1 MNSSRWRVL
10 SLLSALAV
18 LVQVVVLVLAAGDS
32 RATPVL
38 IYGGALLALP
48 LAIDGMRAHR
58 STAARHRARVWAAA
72 ILVLETIMVGVA
84 VAAGGDFPGSLWVH
98 IAALVMV
105 AVVVWQLGAP
115 TSREVPAGAAL
126 PWSMVPLGVVSTI
139 ALEAIV
145 ASFGHDSR
153 MVFPKI
159 ALGRGLGELALLMA
173 ICGASRLPARVRA
186 FAMPALAAGAVI
198 AVTAISGSALLL
210 TGSSLDEGL
219 VLVAAGGALFGLACD
234 VALEKRD
241 RAVRAGV
248 GMVGYLASGMPL
260 VLGAVLAS
268 GSNPIIADLPRLLAF
283 AVVHGLL
290 LGWATPNGR
299 VAGPRVKV
307 RWPAGLRRAVGL
319 TALLPWVWLLALMFT
334 RLPREAH
341 LILGAI
347 ALGIS
352 FVCLIPA
359 IFRTATAHLWLRGQ
373 LVIAAPIVLGLAMA
387 LHHDTH
393 DLMAR
398 VGIAALAVASF
409 WLIARA
415 ATRLADADVQEYFGV
430 GLAAVERPTAQPA
443 SVRVGELLAACAAV
457 ALVMPAAARSAG
469 RWHLTFAPMA
479 VATAAGPDGQMK
491 ATGMPASRT
500 GGPVVLDPERRIVYV
515 ADGDRGELV
524 AVDADA
530 MTVREVRSVG
540 AQPTQVVLGTD
551 GTLFATVRGTGEVVA
566 WSPDGALRTAHV
578 GGEPWG
584 VARSDDGRTLF
595 VSLATDDEV
604 VALDTRTLA
613 QKWRTPVAARPR
625 ALAVTP
631 SGRVLVGHVRESN
644 LSVLDGRSG
653 RALHDLPLVAD
664 GHATPTQAWAF
675 AGAGDDVVVFH
686 AEVLTGVDAAPVPSG
701 SYGGGETEPMVARL
715 TQIDGRRISVVD
727 VPRDLRPHGIEVPR
741 GVSQPD
747 AAVSLPDGT
756 IAVADLGSDQ
766 VHLLSASGERTI
778 GVPGGPAGLAID
790 AYRERIFVWTAFD
803 RELRAYQLDARLTEQ
818 ARLAFG
824 ASGLPEVADR
834 GRRLFHR
841 RDTRISNHGLACAN
855 CHPEGRDDGMTWRLD
870 GARRQTP
877 SLAGR
882 LEDTAPYNWLGT
894 QPTLE
899 GNLAQTIQ
907 RLGGTGLSADDTTAL
922 VTYIRDYLPAPQ
934 HHANDHDALVKAG
947 AEIFR
952 RTDVGCAG
960 CHLPE
965 AGFSDGLNHDIG
977 TTTAKE
983 LGEMRSVGTTAR
995 PAYETPSLR
1004 HLALTAPYLHDG
1016 SARDLD
1022 EVLRRTDGAMGHTGH
1037 LRARER
1043 KALLAYLASL

>member
-1 MNSSRWRVL
+1 
-10 SLLSALAV
+10 LLGSAAV
-18 LVQVVVLVLAAGDS
+18 LVQAVVLMGAAGDS
-32 RATPVL
+32 RMTPVL

-58 STAARHRARVWAAA
+58 SAAARHRAMIWAAS
-72 ILVLETIMVGVA
+72 ILALETVLVGVA
-84 VAAGGDFPGSLWVH
+84 VAAGGDFPGTLAVH
-98 IAALVMV
+98 IAPLVIVGAAL
-105 AVVVWQLGAP
+105 WQLCAP

-139 ALEAIV
+139 ALEAVI

-153 MVFPKI
+153 LIFPKI
-159 ALGRGLGELALLMA
+159 AFGRGFGELALLIA
-173 ICGASRLPARVRA
+173 ICGASRLPAKVRA
-186 FAMPALAAGAVI
+186 FAMPALAAGVVVAV
-198 AVTAISGSALLL
+198 AAISGSALLL

-219 VLVAAGGALFGLACD
+219 VLVAAGGALFGLASD
-234 VALEKRD
+234 VALGQRD
-241 RAVRAGV
+241 RVARAQIGI
-248 GMVGYLASGMPL
+248 GGYLVSGAPL
-260 VLGAVLAS
+260 LVGSVLAS
-268 GSNPIIADLPRLLAF
+268 GTSVIAGELPRLVAF

-299 VAGPRVKV
+299 VVGRRIKI

-334 RLPREAH
+334 HLPREAH
-341 LILGAI
+341 LIIGAI

-352 FVCLIPA
+352 IVCAIPA
-359 IFRTATAHLWLRGQ
+359 LFRTATAHLLLRGQ
-373 LVIAAPIVLGLAMA
+373 LVVAAPIVLGLAMG
-387 LHHDTH
+387 LHHDTQS
-393 DLMAR
+393 LIAR
-398 VGIAALAVASF
+398 VGIAALAIASF

-430 GLAAVERPTAQPA
+430 GIATAERPTAQLP
-443 SVRVGELLAACAAV
+443 SVRAIELVVACAAI
-457 ALVMPAAARSAG
+457 ALVMPAAMRSAG
-469 RWHLTFAPMA
+469 RWHLAGAPMA
-479 VATAAGPDGQMK
+479 VATAIGPDGQMH
-491 ATGMPASRT
+491 TGGMPATRS

-530 MTVREVRSVG
+530 MTVRDVRSVG
-540 AQPTQVVLGTD
+540 ALPTQLVLGTD
-551 GTLFATVRGTGEVVA
+551 GTLFATVRGTGAVVA
-566 WSPDGALRTAHV
+566 WSRDGALRTAQV

-584 VARSDDGRTLF
+584 LARSDDGRTLF

-613 QKWRTPVAARPR
+613 QKWRTPVAPRPR

-644 LSVLDGRSG
+644 LSVLDGGSG
-653 RALHDLPLVAD
+653 RALHELPLVAD
-664 GHATPTQAWAF
+664 GRATPTQAWAF

-686 AEVLTGVDAAPVPSG
+686 AEVLTGINAEPVPSG
-701 SYGGGETEPMVARL
+701 GYGGGETEPMVARI
-715 TQIDGRRISVVD
+715 THIDGRRISVVD
-727 VPRDLRPHGIEVPR
+727 VPRELRQQNIDLPR

-747 AAVSLPDGT
+747 SAASLPDGT
-756 IAVADLGSDQ
+756 LVVADLGSDL
-766 VHLLSASGERTI
+766 VHLLSPAGERTF
-778 GVPGGPAGLAID
+778 GVPGGPAGLAVD
-790 AYRERIFVWTAFD
+790 AYRERIFVWAAFD
-803 RELRAYQLDARLTEQ
+803 RQLRVYQLSDRPTEQ

-824 ASGLPEVADR
+824 ASGLPELADR
-834 GRRLFHR
+834 GRRLFHK
-841 RDTRISNHGLACAN
+841 RDTRISNHGMACAN
-855 CHPEGRDDGMTWRLD
+855 CHPEGREDGMTWRLE
-870 GARRQTP
+870 GTRRQTP

-882 LEDTAPYNWLGT
+882 LEDTAPYNWLGS

-899 GNLAQTIQ
+899 GNLTQTIQ
-907 RLGGTGLSADDTTAL
+907 RLGGTGLSSDDTTAL

-934 HHANDHDALVKAG
+934 HHAKDHDALVKAG

-952 RTDVGCAG
+952 RADVGCAR

-977 TTTAKE
+977 TTTATE
-983 LGEMRSVGTTAR
+983 LREMHSVGAAVAT
-995 PAYETPSLR
+995 AYETPSLR

-1037 LRARER
+1037 LRAQER